1 MGRMTPHSQPRSL
14 VPAGALPSSGLSFWG
29 LKAQGG
35 SGTGTSPASPR
46 LGPGPE
52 TPSQP
57 CVPSSGAHLGSC
69 LPSTRCLSFMMLRG
83 HLAPR
88 PPFPGWGS
96 DAPHPQPRL
105 CPQKAGPMVPLCP
118 GATAAPRPS
127 SQGTSPNHR
136 RQPLPSP
143 PLYPSPALHQDSWES
158 RLGLASFLW
167 MTSPCS
173 NGRQLRSGTQCGPQ
187 TSSWGA

>member
-1 MGRMTPHSQPRSL
+1 MGRMTPPQPAAQPCSRE
-14 VPAGALPSSGLSFWG
+14 ALPSSGRSVWG
-29 LKAQGG
+29 LKGQGG

-69 LPSTRCLSFMMLRG
+69 LPSTWCLSFTMLRG
-83 HLAPR
+83 YLAPR

-96 DAPHPQPRL
+96 GAPHSQPRL

-118 GATAAPRPS
+118 GATTAPRPS

-143 PLYPSPALHQDSWES
+143 PLYPSPALHQDSWS
-158 RLGLASFLW
+158 PDWVQRPSLW

-173 NGRQLRSGTQCGPQ
+173 NGWQLPSGTQCGPQ
-187 TSSWGA
+187 ASSWGA